1 MCEGPKSKEVVDGG
15 KMSSTSKEPSLV
27 ARYVTAGITGA
38 FFSVW
43 GKLTFVPESET
54 PGAYV
59 PMYSFH
65 HVLYLTVGYLISLP
79 LLKFVTEKYLAPVW
93 DMKLLLK
100 ESMILYNVSQ
110 VALNGWMVWK
120 FYDAV
125 VNKGH
130 PFIGDLTTVKYGTVY
145 AIWVHYCDKYLEFF
159 DTYFMVLRGRMDQVS
174 FLHVY
179 HHFSIAWAW
188 WIALSLF
195 PGGDAYF
202 GALFNSWIHV
212 LMYSYYALSL
222 CKISCP
228 WKRFLTQA
236 QLVQFT
242 SVVVYTLCMPI
253 FSVDT
258 LEQKHYIAMGVQI
271 WEMASLFVLFSLFY
285 KKSYGKKRSTTTHH
299 TTSTTNNKQPAD
311 IDDQC
316 QAAVAAA
323 TSAVGSAAKDAGKI
337 ASTANKVA
345 NKVMNDVTKP
355 AQKAMNQPSWSMTG

>member
-1 MCEGPKSKEVVDGG
+1 M
-15 KMSSTSKEPSLV
+15 
-27 ARYVTAGITGA
+27 
-38 FFSVW
+38 
-43 GKLTFVPESET
+43 
-54 PGAYV
+54 
-59 PMYSFH
+59 
-65 HVLYLTVGYLISLP
+65 
-79 LLKFVTEKYLAPVW
+79 
-93 DMKLLLK
+93 
-100 ESMILYNVSQ
+100 
-110 VALNGWMVWK
+110 
-120 FYDAV
+120 
-125 VNKGH
+125 
-130 PFIGDLTTVKYGTVY
+130 
-145 AIWVHYCDKYLEFF
+145 
-159 DTYFMVLRGRMDQVS
+159 
-174 FLHVY
+174 Y

-188 WIALSLF
+188 WIALTLF
-195 PGGDAYF
+195 PAGDAYF

-285 KKSYGKKRSTTTHH
+285 KKSYGKKQQQRSTPKPT
-299 TTSTTNNKQPAD
+299 D

-323 TSAVGSAAKDAGKI
+323 SNVVGSAAKDAGKI
-337 ASTANKVA
+337 ASTAG
-345 NKVMNDVTKP
+345 KVMNDVTKP